1 MMGRGDYAMTTAAA
15 ERKYVITEEES
26 AQVRLLKLWFIVL
39 VVWIHAY
46 AEEVHFGDGNV
57 VLAVPAWLATVKYAI
72 SRVIARCAVP
82 GFFFFSALF
91 LYRRPFGWRDNMRKK
106 VRTLL
111 VPYVIVTTFW
121 VVVFF
126 AVLHIPA
133 LGGLIQEDSFYN
145 VRGWSAVDL
154 LNAYLGLGGPE
165 YLPLVYPLWFVRD
178 LLVLNLLAVALKWL
192 VDRFPVLV
200 LAALAVLTAVNVQMI
215 WFLSVQGLVFFCLG
229 YYAVRY
235 GISLSSVKRLPFWPL
250 AALYGLSVAA
260 DCMLRGMPVQHLA
273 RAASIVLGLLFFAR
287 LSFMLR
293 PRAWRD
299 RLLKVAGYVTA
310 VYFFHEPA
318 LTLLKKVAVRV
329 LPQTPLWQLAQFFGI
344 PAVVIGLCLVGGM
357 AFKRVAPRLYGVV
370 TGGRG

>member
-1 MMGRGDYAMTTAAA
+1 MTTA
-15 ERKYVITEEES
+15 EREYVITEEES

-46 AEEVHFGDGNV
+46 TEEVHFGDGDV
-57 VLAVPAWLATVKYAI
+57 VLAVPAWLAAVKYAV

-91 LYRRPFGWRDNMRKK
+91 LYRRPFGWRENMRRK

-121 VVVFF
+121 IAAFF
-126 AVLHIPA
+126 AALHVPA
-133 LGGLIQEDSFYN
+133 LEGLIQADSFYN
-145 VRGWSAVDL
+145 VRAWSAVDL
-154 LNAYLGLGGPE
+154 LNAYLGLGGPD

-178 LLVLNLLAVALKWL
+178 LLVLNVLALALKWL

-200 LAALAVLTAVNVQMI
+200 MVTLAILTAANVRMI
-215 WFLSVQGLVFFCLG
+215 WFLSVQGSVFFTLG

-235 GISLSSVKRLPFWPL
+235 GVSLSSVKRLPFWPL
-250 AALYGLSVAA
+250 AVLYGLLVAV
-260 DCMLRGMPVQHLA
+260 DCMLRAMPMQHLA

-293 PRAWRD
+293 PGAWRD
-299 RLLKVAGYVTA
+299 RLLKLAGYVMA
-310 VYFFHEPA
+310 VYLFHEPA
-318 LTLLKKVAVRV
+318 LTLLKKVTVRV
-329 LPQTPLWQLAQFFGI
+329 LPQTPLWQMAQFIGI
-344 PAVVIGLCLVGGM
+344 PAAVIGLCLVGGI
-357 AFKRVAPRLYGVV
+357 AFKRVAPRIYGVV